1 MNRRKAQKHK
11 RFVAVQDEKGK
22 VHNDQGQQCFSLIH
36 MHAYARTISVQ
47 SRRAEERQTNLACMM
62 MDSSGCRPD
71 LCSHGKQ
78 ACIWDT
84 RIQKG

>member
-1 MNRRKAQKHK
+1 MTKANNV
-11 RFVAVQDEKGK
+11 FYLYI
-22 VHNDQGQQCFSLIH
+22 CMH
-36 MHAYARTISVQ
+36 MPVSISVQ

-62 MDSSGCRPD
+62 MDSSGRRPD

>member
-1 MNRRKAQKHK
+1 MN
-11 RFVAVQDEKGK
+11 
-22 VHNDQGQQCFSLIH
+22 NDFHLYIYMH
-36 MHAYARTISVQ
+36 MHISISVR

-62 MDSSGCRPD
+62 MDSHGCRPD

-78 ACIWDT
+78 AYIWDT